1 MNELH
6 LAIIQLKTLLDEVAK
21 PIADK
26 GRLLKTFNMTET
38 ARDKTLESQKRFNFL
53 KDLIGEMTAELM
65 ALQQEDFEDSLQYE
79 DPSEEI

>member
-6 LAIIQLKTLLDEVAK
+6 LAIIQLKTLLDEVAR

-26 GRLLKTFNMTET
+26 GYKAYFKSSAYKDQT
-38 ARDKTLESQKRFNFL
+38 KRFNFV
-53 KDLIGEMTAELM
+53 KDLIEDTTGELM